1 MCIWGA
7 AVGRINEA
15 LKDKTHPCSS
25 RFPHVTPAH
34 SHLHLRRHACENKS
48 PSGVQELWMA
58 LEEMVTSGPGW
69 LTLRRQTLD
78 FISPYLFLFLSP
90 SIFTFLCVSV
100 SPDPFFLVAW
110 VRVPSRGAHR
120 TMDMGFM
127 ERWNCFF
134 YQLFFSGVWGCW
146 YIAMRN
152 PQWVIKDWA
161 ATLSDSYSE
170 QESRSECS
178 RQLMRGVDE

>member
-1 MCIWGA
+1 MIPFFIFPCYCWQNQSPASWETTKWHRKPQHFEVFVCIEVLQW
-7 AVGRINEA
+7 EA
-15 LKDKTHPCSS
+15 LMRLS
-25 RFPHVTPAH
+25 RTKHTPAPPGLLMWPQPTPV
-34 SHLHLRRHACENKS
+34 SNAS

-69 LTLRRQTLD
+69 LKLRRQTLD
-78 FISPYLFLFLSP
+78 LISPYLFLSP

-120 TMDMGFM
+120 TTHMGFM

-134 YQLFFSGVWGCW
+134 YQFFFQGFRDVG
-146 YIAMRN
+146 
-152 PQWVIKDWA
+152 
-161 ATLSDSYSE
+161 T
-170 QESRSECS
+170 
-178 RQLMRGVDE
+178 